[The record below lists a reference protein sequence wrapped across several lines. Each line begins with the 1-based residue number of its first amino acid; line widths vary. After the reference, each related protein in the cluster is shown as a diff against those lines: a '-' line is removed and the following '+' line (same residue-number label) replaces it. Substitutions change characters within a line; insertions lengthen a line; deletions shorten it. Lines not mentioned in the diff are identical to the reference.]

1 MSTVEVKIGYDT
13 YIELKPTGIEHLLYR
28 EGIDDPMITTF
39 MTYSDLVDNQVM
51 YYASPTVSNAHLKVF
66 RARGIKLNSGAMTHL
81 LELRDGLIDAVQ
93 QIEERI
99 KEFGDV
105 L

>member
-1 MSTVEVKIGYDT
+1 MSTVKVSIEYDT
-13 YIELKPTGIEHLLYR
+13 YIQATATGIETLLYR
-28 EGIDDPMITTF
+28 EGIDDPIITTF
-39 MTYSDLVDNQVM
+39 ITYSDLIDTQVM
-51 YYASPTVSNAHLKVF
+51 YNSSPIAREAKLDEF
-66 RARGIKLNSGAMTHL
+66 RRRGIKLNADSVTDL
-81 LELRDGLIDAVQ
+81 LKLRDGLIDAVQ